1 MAFGVFILTYYG
13 ADVNIYVHRCIR
25 EVRLMPYNENLKDT
39 NLRYF
44 KNNQRRIA
52 LNWLKDDYEKRVA
65 PAIKRSGK
73 PTSTFIKEAVE
84 EKLVRDLLLEENSKY
99 NLEYTLDRIKRI
111 IVRDI
116 PKVLKDDCKK
126 IIMYGSCARGNY
138 NNNSDV
144 DIAILTN
151 SDREGAKKYDSKIDE
166 IATTIEIDTMAIVN
180 FVLLPKSEYE
190 EKNSWYPYFINI
202 KNEGIVLYEH

>member
-1 MAFGVFILTYYG
+1 MTYYG
-13 ADVNIYVHRCIR
+13 ADVNI
-25 EVRLMPYNENLKDT
+25 
-39 NLRYF
+39 
-44 KNNQRRIA
+44 
-52 LNWLKDDYEKRVA
+52 
-65 PAIKRSGK
+65 S
-73 PTSTFIKEAVE
+73 
-84 EKLVRDLLLEENSKY
+84 
-99 NLEYTLDRIKRI
+99 LDRIKRI

-116 PKVLKDDCKK
+116 TKALKDDCEK

-166 IATTIEIDTMAIVN
+166 IATTIEIETMAIVN

-190 EKNSWYPYFINI
+190 EKNSWYPYFVNI

>member
-13 ADVNIYVHRCIR
+13 ADVNI
-25 EVRLMPYNENLKDT
+25 
-39 NLRYF
+39 
-44 KNNQRRIA
+44 
-52 LNWLKDDYEKRVA
+52 
-65 PAIKRSGK
+65 S
-73 PTSTFIKEAVE
+73 
-84 EKLVRDLLLEENSKY
+84 
-99 NLEYTLDRIKRI
+99 LDRIKRI

-116 PKVLKDDCKK
+116 TKALKDDCEK

-166 IATTIEIDTMAIVN
+166 IATTIEIETMAIVN

-190 EKNSWYPYFINI
+190 EKNSWYPYFVNI